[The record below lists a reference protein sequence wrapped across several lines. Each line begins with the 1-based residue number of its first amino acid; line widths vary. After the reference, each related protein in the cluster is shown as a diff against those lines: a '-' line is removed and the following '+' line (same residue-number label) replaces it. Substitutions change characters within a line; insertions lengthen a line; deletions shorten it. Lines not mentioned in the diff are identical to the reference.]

1 MSAFWGGLPLQC
13 FLWVELCLHGTWQR
27 QPTVHCPTFSPSME
41 LELLH
46 CWRGPWRWFQ
56 ADLHLQLQEFC
67 PEPKKIF
74 WWVFL
79 QISTSFWTTWI
90 VVFKQEAQ
98 IYFKGGGRNLTAAEE
113 CPPCLWGLRG
123 TETLFHLGACLWSEV
138 SDGWLD
144 YMIYMVSSN
153 FDDSVKFQLL
163 SSDHFEASA

>member
-1 MSAFWGGLPLQC
+1 MDYHCSVSYGLSSVFMEPGRDNPQSTAPPLAPAWNSSFYTAEGAHEGG
-13 FLWVELCLHGTWQR
+13 FR
-27 QPTVHCPTFSPSME
+27 QIFTCSSRSSVLNPRKFSNG
-41 LELLH
+41 
-46 CWRGPWRWFQ
+46 C
-56 ADLHLQLQEFC
+56 
-67 PEPKKIF
+67 
-74 WWVFL
+74 FL

-98 IYFKGGGRNLTAAEE
+98 MYFKGGGRNLTAAEE

-144 YMIYMVSSN
+144 YMIYTVSSN